1 MSWLSTAKSVA
12 TKEPTCARGGGRG
25 KGTVLIRRDLP
36 GVGTRCTTSAPTT
49 ATATSLLT
57 RQESAEA
64 ESGGDQHAAVRGRT
78 LDEGKTAS

>member
-36 GVGTRCTTSAPTT
+36 GVGTRCDMSAPTT
-49 ATATSLLT
+49 ATATGLLT

-64 ESGGDQHAAVRGRT
+64 ESGGDLDAVRGRT
-78 LDEGKTAS
+78 LDEGETAS